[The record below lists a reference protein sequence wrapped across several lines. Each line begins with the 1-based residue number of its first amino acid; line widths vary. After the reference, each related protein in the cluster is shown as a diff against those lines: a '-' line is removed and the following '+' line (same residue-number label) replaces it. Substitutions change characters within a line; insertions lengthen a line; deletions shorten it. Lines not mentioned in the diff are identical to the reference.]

1 MHVII
6 TSQQNLRA
14 EIALWQVSAYLCVT
28 YPSLPD
34 EFFSR
39 YSATESRLLFG
50 IYTFVAIKKK
60 KRIKCS
66 TTI

>member
-14 EIALWQVSAYLCVT
+14 EIALWQVSVYLRVT

-60 KRIKCS
+60 KN
-66 TTI
+66 